1 MRRETPVIV
10 NDHASEGRSNLPRI
24 YLDMD
29 GVLADFDAGLRALGI
44 EPDQATNK
52 SRSLMTPDEVVMK
65 DKVYDA
71 ILAQPFFNTLP
82 LMHDAQSLW
91 DFCAPFEPVI
101 LTAAPSRESGFEKA
115 AREKREWIEEH
126 FGPIPDERFICTHSS
141 KKQNYVGHLPGRVQ
155 VLVDDRPS
163 NVDQWRGAGGH
174 GILHLS
180 AEASIGLLE
189 MFCVRVVASVDGAAS

>member
-1 MRRETPVIV
+1 MHRETPVIV
-10 NDHASEGRSNLPRI
+10 NDHALEGRSDLTRI

-44 EPDQATNK
+44 EPDQTTNK
-52 SRSLMTPDEVVMK
+52 SRSHMTPAEIVLK

-82 LMHDAQSLW
+82 LMPDARELW
-91 DFCAPFEPVI
+91 DFCAKYGEPAI

-115 AREKREWIEEH
+115 AREKREWIEKH
-126 FGPIPDERFICTHSS
+126 FGPIPDERFICTNSS
-141 KKQNYVGHLPGRVQ
+141 KKRNYVGHLPGEYQ
-155 VLVDDRPS
+155 ILVDDRPS
-163 NVDQWRGAGGH
+163 NVHGWRAAGGF

-180 AEASIGLLE
+180 AESSIGLLE
-189 MFCVRVVASVDGAAS
+189 TFFSSVAMSA

>member
-1 MRRETPVIV
+1 M
-10 NDHASEGRSNLPRI
+10 PRI

-44 EPDQATNK
+44 EPNQTTNK
-52 SRSLMTPDEVVMK
+52 SRSHMTPDEIVLK

-82 LMHDAQSLW
+82 LMHDAQVLW

-126 FGPIPDERFICTHSS
+126 FGPIPDERFICTNSS
-141 KKQNYVGHLPGRVQ
+141 KKRNYVGHLPGSKQ
-155 VLVDDRPS
+155 VLVDDRAS
-163 NVDQWRGAGGH
+163 NVTDWIAAGGT

-180 AEASIGLLE
+180 AVSSLRVLKFLLHGE
-189 MFCVRVVASVDGAAS
+189 KAVAYGDTAA

>member
-1 MRRETPVIV
+1 M
-10 NDHASEGRSNLPRI
+10 PRI

-44 EPDQATNK
+44 KPNQATNK
-52 SRSLMTPDEVVMK
+52 SRSHMTPDEIVLK

-82 LMHDAQSLW
+82 LMRDAQVLW

-126 FGPIPDERFICTHSS
+126 FGPIPDERFICTNSS
-141 KKQNYVGHLPGRVQ
+141 KKRNYVGHLPGEYQ
-155 VLVDDRPS
+155 VLIDDRPS
-163 NVDQWRGAGGH
+163 NVHGWREAGGL

-180 AEASIGLLE
+180 AESSIGLLE
-189 MFCVRVVASVDGAAS
+189 TFFSRVVLSA